1 MKRVFADAHFYIA
14 ILSRRDNDRE
24 RAIRAFAEGQFTEV
38 VTTVGILVEVA
49 DGMAS
54 TAHRATCACFLEK
67 LRNPTVPIHPITTVI
82 SLKDELLD
90 RAMALY
96 AKREDKEWSLTD
108 CISFVVMSDE
118 GLTDVLTG
126 DHHFEQ
132 AGFTALM
139 RQ

>member
-14 ILSRRDNDRE
+14 ILSRRDADRE
-24 RAIRAFAEGQFTEV
+24 RAVLAFAEGQFTEV
-38 VTTVGILVEVA
+38 VTTVGILLEVA

-54 TAHRATCACFLEK
+54 SAQRAKCASFLEQ
-67 LRNPTVPIHPITTVI
+67 LRNPSVPAYPITKVI
-82 SLKDELLD
+82 SLKDELVA
-90 RAMALY
+90 RALSLY

-118 GLTDVLTG
+118 GLTDALTG

-139 RQ
+139 A